1 MNAKD
6 YVRNQT
12 NLDDDDCNDS
22 TNGHD
27 DYDVDYDNVVKSIDA
42 QNFCDDTLVVMIL

>member
-12 NLDDDDCNDS
+12 NHDDDDCNDS
-22 TNGHD
+22 THCHD
-27 DYDVDYDNVVKSIDA
+27 DYDVDYDNVVKLIDA
-42 QNFCDDTLVVMIL
+42 QSFVMML